1 MQRSL
6 IKVAC
11 SYLQRDE
18 IPLIIKS
25 GENVWEFI
33 PMSNNEETDKMLL
46 LRAAMSNEATAIVV
60 NATDVFLLLVYDSG
74 QLEICSEPWYIKIDS
89 N

>member
-1 MQRSL
+1 M
-6 IKVAC
+6 AC
-11 SYLQRDE
+11 SYPQGDE
-18 IPLIIKS
+18 IPLIINS

-74 QLEICSEPWYIKIDS
+74 QLEICSEPWYIKNDS

>member
-1 MQRSL
+1 M
-6 IKVAC
+6 AC
-11 SYLQRDE
+11 SYPQGDE
-18 IPLIIKS
+18 IPLIINS

-74 QLEICSEPWYIKIDS
+74 QLEICSEPLYIKIDS

>member
-1 MQRSL
+1 
-6 IKVAC
+6 
-11 SYLQRDE
+11 
-18 IPLIIKS
+18 
-25 GENVWEFI
+25 
-33 PMSNNEETDKMLL
+33 MSNNEETDKMLL

-89 N
+89 NQVTNINIIYNNLESETLHEK